1 MGERKPALG
10 RSLPLMLLLFMGAC
24 QQEEVEVDSCAPPAV
39 TRREYPAVPDYDRFA
54 GQLERIRQDYRI
66 PGLSAGMARGGEV
79 VWAQG
84 FGMAD
89 RARSRVADAWTV
101 YSLAS
106 LTKPVAATLMM
117 QLVEEGRLDLDSPVS
132 AFGIQLGNG
141 GHITVRHLLTHTSE
155 GVPGTAFVYNGARFS
170 LLDAV
175 VARASGMPLARL
187 LQERLV
193 APLDLKATCP
203 ITAPEV
209 AGLDL
214 AQGYCPSGAL
224 PQAYVRLFN
233 PAAGLVS
240 NVLEYLAFNLALD
253 AGRLLTPEGLEHLYR
268 PMKTPEGRDLPY
280 ALGWFVQE
288 VHGERLVWH
297 YGWWEGTST
306 LVLKVP
312 RQQLVLVVMANSDM
326 LSRPFFDDP
335 RQGDVTRSDLARF
348 FLRSFA
354 EGFD

>member
-1 MGERKPALG
+1 MENRLPVLCLL
-10 RSLPLMLLLFMGAC
+10 LPLLLCLLVVAC
-24 QQEEVEVDSCAPPAV
+24 QQEEAGVDPCTPPVV
-39 TRREYPAVPDYDRFA
+39 TRHEYPAVSDYDHFA
-54 GQLERIRQDYRI
+54 GLVEQFRLDSRI
-66 PGLSAGMARGGEV
+66 PGLSAGIARDGGV

-106 LTKPVAATLMM
+106 LTKPVAATLML

-132 AFGIQLGNG
+132 AFGIQLENAGA
-141 GHITVRHLLTHTSE
+141 ITVRHLLTHTSE
-155 GVPGTAFVYNGARFS
+155 GVPGTSFVYNGARFS

-175 VARASGMPLARL
+175 VARASGMSLARL
-187 LQERLV
+187 LQERV
-193 APLDLKATCP
+193 VTPLGLQATCP
-203 ITAPEV
+203 VTSPEV
-209 AGLDL
+209 TGLDL

-240 NVLEYLAFNLALD
+240 NVPEHLEFNLALD
-253 AGRLLTPEGLEHLYR
+253 AGRFLTPGGLAQMYQPMRTPEGL
-268 PMKTPEGRDLPY
+268 DLPY

-288 VHGERLVWH
+288 SRGERLVWH

-312 RQQLVLVVMANSDM
+312 GQRLMLVVMANSDM
-326 LSRPFFDDP
+326 LSRPFFQDP

-348 FLRSFA
+348 FLRSFVQ
-354 EGFD
+354 GFD